1 MSSATDHTHHIKIR
15 TTQMEMPARQASPT
29 GDDYDHKLKAAEE
42 ELERIQGQREEL
54 ARKKQELEELT
65 ARKRTFLSQQAEVS
79 EKLTSAITL
88 IDRELQEV
96 RQEADDLEQ
105 CRVCFAS
112 HLDKLAKISPETWN
126 RENLAERLER
136 SNMTLDIAVDEYDQA
151 ATHFETSRCGAIFGR
166 GSTRKRAKARA
177 AAGGSEFMHQLRNG
191 LAFNLPVYTLGGVA
205 LLIYLLK

>member
-1 MSSATDHTHHIKIR
+1 
-15 TTQMEMPARQASPT
+15 MEMPSRPLSAG

-65 ARKRTFLSQQAEVS
+65 ARKRTFLSQQAELS
-79 EKLTSAITL
+79 EKLNSAITL
-88 IDRELQEV
+88 INRELEEV

-112 HLDKLAKISPETWN
+112 HLDKLQKINPESWN

-151 ATHFETSRCGAIFGR
+151 AAHFENSRCGAIFGR
-166 GSTRKRAKARA
+166 TSTRKRARA
-177 AAGGSEFMHQLRNG
+177 QAAGSSEFIHQLRNG
-191 LAFNLPVYTLGGVA
+191 LAFNLPVCMLGGIA